1 MSDLEG
7 GFSRGNG
14 WFGDGSDVWV
24 SVSWCEKWMC
34 GSEGWGAGVVVG
46 TCLLL

>member
-7 GFSRGNG
+7 GFRRNNG
-14 WFGDGSDVWV
+14 WFGDMSDVWV
-24 SVSWCEKWMC
+24 LVSGCEKWMC
-34 GSEGWGAGVVVG
+34 GSEVWGAGVVVG